1 MIFLLL
7 SISLLSFFS
16 SANDNSILYFEIH
29 HPEGIIRK
37 IINPF
42 STVLFYRYCVQL
54 QRKICTRFRRNIWAI
69 YVSRPAYTCK
79 EPIWNRV
86 QNHFTSTSLFSHFKV
101 KWFLFYKIT
110 SLHFTLKFWENF
122 SLHFTSI
129 FGKVIIFHFTSLHF
143 IFLKCKITSLH
154 FTLLKK
160 KIHFTSL

>member
-1 MIFLLL
+1 MEMRKCLDANITSHALKAMFLVFPH
-7 SISLLSFFS
+7 SCHVTGSF
-16 SANDNSILYFEIH
+16 LH
-29 HPEGIIRK
+29 
-37 IINPF
+37 
-42 STVLFYRYCVQL
+42 TVLHGGHFRNLRSRRYC
-54 QRKICTRFRRNIWAI
+54 RFLPIKDRRQHPLERYRVHEGSA
-69 YVSRPAYTCK
+69 P
-79 EPIWNRV
+79 RV